1 MKRFTKR
8 SGEMIWFVNPENHL
22 KYEPCEMDSH
32 CCRLV
37 LEKLADYEDI
47 ERQKIIDDDNV
58 NEIAQTIDKVFYELR
73 DLLEADDVKGKDAIY
88 DFRSA
93 LYDAFGIYDL
103 RHTGIYNVED

>member
-58 NEIAQTIDKVFYELR
+58 NEIAQTIDKVFYELC
-73 DLLEADDVKGKDAIY
+73 DILEADEVKGKDAIY
-88 DFRSA
+88 DF
-93 LYDAFGIYDL
+93 
-103 RHTGIYNVED
+103 